1 MPPARGSSLERAML
15 RACFPNSL
23 YQDAAPAQTSGTK
36 LLSVVWKRVHRSK
49 RNLHEMIAE
58 SFCCWLYSRL
68 LTMKARSFIVRVL
81 LLALVLAPSAIRAS
95 ARQLSPPSCRVAK
108 WQSPA
113 SRASVKASGSLV
125 QLVAST
131 PGHHAPAP
139 RLHRFR
145 GKKISIER
153 GLVATPRRITS
164 THFLVS
170 DARVS
175 QMELDGPNPS
185 RGPPSQFPL

>member
-1 MPPARGSSLERAML
+1 ML
-15 RACFPNSL
+15 TACFANSL
-23 YQDAAPAQTSGTK
+23 YRDAAPAQTSGTK
-36 LLSVVWKRVHRSK
+36 LRFVVWKRVPRNR

-68 LTMKARSFIVRVL
+68 PTMKARSFVVRVL

-95 ARQLSPPSCRVAK
+95 ARQLGAPSCRVAK
-108 WQSPA
+108 SKSPA
-113 SRASVKASGSLV
+113 SRVGGRTSGSLI

-145 GKKISIER
+145 GKKLNIER
-153 GLVATPRRITS
+153 GLVSTPRRITS

-185 RGPPSQFPL
+185 RGPPSQFSL